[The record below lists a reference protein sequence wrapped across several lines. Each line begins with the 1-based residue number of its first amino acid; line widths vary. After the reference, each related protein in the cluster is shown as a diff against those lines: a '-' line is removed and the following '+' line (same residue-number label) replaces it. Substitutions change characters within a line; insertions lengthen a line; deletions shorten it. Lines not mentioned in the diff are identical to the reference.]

1 MLNIKLVTPKALVLE
16 EKVDSVTLP
25 GSEGQLTILPGH
37 ALFISSLKEGE
48 LYFRQTESDG
58 KEKVTYF
65 KIGKGFVEVEK
76 NTVTILTA
84 TVQKI

>member
-1 MLNIKLVTPKALVLE
+1 MLHIKLITPRALVLE
-16 EKVDSVTLP
+16 DEVDSVTLP
-25 GSEGQLTILPGH
+25 GSAGQFTVLPDH

-48 LYFRQTESDG
+48 LYVRQTEPDG

-84 TVQKI
+84 TVQNI